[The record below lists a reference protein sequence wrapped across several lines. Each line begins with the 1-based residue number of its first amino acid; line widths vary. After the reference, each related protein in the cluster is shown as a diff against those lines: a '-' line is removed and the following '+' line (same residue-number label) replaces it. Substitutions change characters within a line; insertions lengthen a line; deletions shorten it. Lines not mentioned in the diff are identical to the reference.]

1 MERKIGEEFE
11 YDDITLKVEGCLYC
25 DGCYF
30 DDKRCDDSTREIT
43 GECNNIMRKDKNLVI
58 FKEVENEKD

>member
-1 MERKIGEEFE
+1 MERKIGEVFE
-11 YDDITLKVEGCLYC
+11 YDNTTLKVEGCIYC

-30 DDKRCDDSTREIT
+30 DGKRCDDSTREIT

-58 FKEVENEKD
+58 FKEVEK